1 MFVGSDTATRTS
13 RFKPRQG
20 SSRDFHAMLPFL
32 GRNLAKMHAGTGSSR
47 DRVAKTAQLFQY
59 EILGTQ
65 ICLIATIPSPI
76 FVIPF
81 YLVPVTCSV
90 PNSDYH

>member
-1 MFVGSDTATRTS
+1 
-13 RFKPRQG
+13 
-20 SSRDFHAMLPFL
+20 
-32 GRNLAKMHAGTGSSR
+32 MHAGTGSSR
-47 DRVAKTAQLFQY
+47 DRVAKTAQPFQY

-81 YLVPVTCSV
+81 YLVPVTYSV